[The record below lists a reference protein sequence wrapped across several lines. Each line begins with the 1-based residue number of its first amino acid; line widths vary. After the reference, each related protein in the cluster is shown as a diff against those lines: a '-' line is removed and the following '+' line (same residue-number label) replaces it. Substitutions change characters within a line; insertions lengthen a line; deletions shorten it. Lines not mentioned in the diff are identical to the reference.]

1 MNNGKQSHSIS
12 FSTPD
17 TGYQKLFEFFF
28 IINLQNSLICHA
40 FNTDLVLSLFLSF
53 SENVPVSLND
63 LKIFRQKFKAM
74 FLCSVK
80 KPLFLV
86 LKRTMS
92 FYFSPF
98 SRRAC
103 HTSCRICHQFKM
115 PPGVIFYPFQKWCVI
130 FRLIGILVIRE
141 TIPAHSNAKIRPVRA

>member
-1 MNNGKQSHSIS
+1 MFLLIWQFTAKENSKSYLIRELIYEQLYMNNGKQSHSIS

-28 IINLQNSLICHA
+28 ITNLQNSLICHA
-40 FNTDLVLSLFLSF
+40 FNTDLVLSLFLPF
-53 SENVPVSLND
+53 SENMPVSLND

-80 KPLFLV
+80 KPFFLV

-92 FYFSPF
+92 FSLQV
-98 SRRAC
+98 A
-103 HTSCRICHQFKM
+103 I
-115 PPGVIFYPFQKWCVI
+115 
-130 FRLIGILVIRE
+130 
-141 TIPAHSNAKIRPVRA
+141 SNVLKC